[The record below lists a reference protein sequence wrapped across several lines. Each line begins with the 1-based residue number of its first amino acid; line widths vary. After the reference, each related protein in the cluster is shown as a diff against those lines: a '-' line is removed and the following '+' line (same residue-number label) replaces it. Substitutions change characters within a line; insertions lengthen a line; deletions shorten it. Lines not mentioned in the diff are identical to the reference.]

1 MTRTRDKGSQDQRI
15 AVHTVHQ
22 IGPNRHLLPNGN
34 MLCEGVPIARS
45 GWLLYGP
52 QEVPVKPAPN
62 GIVYIERTADE
73 LFNDRTMGS
82 FMGAAVTNDHP
93 VEDVMPVNWR
103 GLSGGFAI
111 NVRRGTGDEADFL
124 LADLMLT
131 DAQLIKAVQAGKV
144 EVSAGYDANYTDLGN
159 GTGRQTQIIGNHI
172 ALVEKGRCGPRC
184 AVKDSA
190 FIVPQS
196 AHKGRPMSTR
206 TPQRRRVLDDS
217 PEVAAARQRV
227 RDAEAEL
234 ADAEAEAGEGV
245 EVGGNVIHIHVGGK
259 SRDRVRPAGDEGD
272 DDGDDP
278 QATRD
283 KAIDERFSK
292 IEGTL
297 DKIGT
302 ALETLAK
309 TGDGAMPPKAKEGDE
324 DEEEEKKRK
333 EAEAKG
339 KKTGDSAALET
350 GYVELASQ
358 AEILVPGFKVPTF
371 DAALTRAA
379 TVDRMCNVRRKVLD
393 QFGSSPEG
401 QALLLAANGGQPVD
415 LLTMDCAGA
424 ATLFGNAAKA
434 KAGANNAA
442 ATRDA
447 ARLPE
452 QQPQGVVQTG
462 IITQSA
468 FNEANQKFW
477 EGK

>member
-1 MTRTRDKGSQDQRI
+1 MTRTRDKGGQDQRI

-34 MLCEGVPIARS
+34 LLCQGVPIARS

-111 NVRRGTGDEADFL
+111 NVRRGTGDEAEFL

-144 EVSAGYDANYTDLGN
+144 EVSAGYDANYEDLGN

-190 FIVPQS
+190 FIVPQP
-196 AHKGRPMSTR
+196 AHKGNPMSTR

-227 RDAEAEL
+227 RDAEADL

-259 SRDRVRPAGDEGD
+259 SRDRVRPADDG

-278 QATRD
+278 QA
-283 KAIDERFSK
+283 IDERFGK

-302 ALETLAK
+302 AIEALVAGK
-309 TGDGAMPPKAKEGDE
+309 TGDGAMPPKGKEEVDE
-324 DEEEEKKRK
+324 DDEKK
-333 EAEAKG
+333 EG

-424 ATLFGNAAKA
+424 AILFGNAAKA

-452 QQPQGVVQTG
+452 QVPQGVVQTG

-468 FNEANQKFW
+468 FNEANAKFW